1 MQKRE
6 KAKISW
12 GEDMGQVEENGRKG
26 GRKGEERG
34 RKGGRKGGGRAFP
47 YVYVCFIS
55 VYGG

>member
-6 KAKISW
+6 KGKISW

-34 RKGGRKGGGRAFP
+34 KERGRA
-47 YVYVCFIS
+47 S
-55 VYGG
+55 VSICLCLFY

>member
-1 MQKRE
+1 MKT
-6 KAKISW
+6 W
-12 GEDMGQVEENGRKG
+12 GELKNMGGKE
-26 GRKGEERG
+26 EERG